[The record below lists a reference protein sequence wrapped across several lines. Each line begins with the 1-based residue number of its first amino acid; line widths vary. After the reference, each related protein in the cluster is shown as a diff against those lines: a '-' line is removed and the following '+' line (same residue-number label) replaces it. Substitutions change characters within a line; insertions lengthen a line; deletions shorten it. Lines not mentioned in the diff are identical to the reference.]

1 MKAYI
6 DEIGEI
12 AAEIRKYDVP
22 ISVLE
27 RMELAIQ
34 IQRNKII
41 DTGFDDIRKILEKE
55 LSEIDKSCARE

>member
-22 ISVLE
+22 ISALE

-55 LSEIDKSCARE
+55 YLKCI